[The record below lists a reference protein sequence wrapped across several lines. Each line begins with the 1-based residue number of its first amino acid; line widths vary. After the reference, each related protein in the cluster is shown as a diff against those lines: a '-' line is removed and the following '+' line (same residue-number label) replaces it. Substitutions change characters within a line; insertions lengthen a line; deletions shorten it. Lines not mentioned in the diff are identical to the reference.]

1 MCSKENTHRSESRV
15 LVIGVF
21 VGVWQVSPCPCMC
34 SGQLNPH
41 FPSNY
46 SWPSSQGLCLT
57 PTLLL
62 WADDLL
68 ASSAKNQRLSDRNP
82 LEFLHSFLRPACY
95 DLSLSAHGLTTSPHH
110 HWKRHL
116 IRPPGLLPLK
126 PRLSHPHLLLL
137 LLSLLV
143 VSSFTSYTLLPIRDK
158 LLKSSTLEVSTSRT
172 CSLYRHGHTCAATRW
187 RRLCYNQGHWSHSDR
202 QIQWALS
209 SILGSF
215 NFSPV
220 DNQLLFFFFNKFI
233 YFYLF
238 ICGCIESVAVLW
250 LSLVAGCRSYSLSRC
265 VGFSLQWLLLLQS
278 MGSRYAGFSS
288 CGTQAQYLW
297 LVGSRAQAQ

>member
-1 MCSKENTHRSESRV
+1 MCCKENAHRSESRV
-15 LVIGVF
+15 LVIAGSA
-21 VGVWQVSPCPCMC
+21 GAWQVYPYPCMC
-34 SGQLNPH
+34 SGQLTPH

-62 WADDLL
+62 WADDLI

-82 LEFLHSFLRPACY
+82 LEFLHSFLRRPAMTY
-95 DLSLSAHGLTTSPHH
+95 LS
-110 HWKRHL
+110 RHL
-116 IRPPGLLPLK
+116 DSPLPLIITGRDILSVLQGSFHLK

-137 LLSLLV
+137 PLSLLV

-158 LLKSSTLEVSTSRT
+158 LLKLSTLEVSTSRT

-187 RRLCYNQGHWSHSDR
+187 RRPCYNQGHWSHSDR

-215 NFSPV
+215 NFSPI
-220 DNQLLFFFFNKFI
+220 DNRLLF
-233 YFYLF
+233 
-238 ICGCIESVAVLW
+238 
-250 LSLVAGCRSYSLSRC
+250 
-265 VGFSLQWLLLLQS
+265 
-278 MGSRYAGFSS
+278 
-288 CGTQAQYLW
+288 
-297 LVGSRAQAQ
+297 